1 MTHICEHPWMDYS
14 TKRRTM
20 TQTWMERLDNAPH
33 LTQYYEKQKQMNQRV
48 DELSKRRTPP
58 NFRECITELQA
69 KQALLEIRVMEI
81 YDEWLLELKEQDP
94 NEYGHIT
101 NAKLY
106 FES

>member
-1 MTHICEHPWMDYS
+1 
-14 TKRRTM
+14 M

-69 KQALLEIRVMEI
+69 KQSLLEIRVMEI

>member
-1 MTHICEHPWMDYS
+1 
-14 TKRRTM
+14 M
-20 TQTWMERLDNAPH
+20 TQTWMERLNNAPH

-48 DELSKRRTPP
+48 DELSKRKTQS
-58 NFRECITELQA
+58 NFRECIIELQA
-69 KQALLEIRVMEI
+69 KQSLLEIRVMEI

>member
-1 MTHICEHPWMDYS
+1 
-14 TKRRTM
+14 M

-33 LTQYYEKQKQMNQRV
+33 LTQYYEKQKQTNQRV
-48 DELSKRRTPP
+48 KELRKRRTPS

-69 KQALLEIRVMEI
+69 KQALLEIRVLEI

-94 NEYGHIT
+94 SKYGHIT
-101 NAKLY
+101 NAKEY